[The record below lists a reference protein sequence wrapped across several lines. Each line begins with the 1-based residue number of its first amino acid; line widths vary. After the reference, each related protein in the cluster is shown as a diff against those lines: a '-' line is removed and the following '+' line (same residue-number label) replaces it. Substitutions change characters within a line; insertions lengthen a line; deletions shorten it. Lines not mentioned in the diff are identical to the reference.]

1 MPGERTEKPTPK
13 RRDQAK
19 KEGQV
24 ARSNDMNGAVVMI
37 ASLMALGS
45 FGPKLTANL
54 EASMYHGLSLIS
66 TPDVVSEKGLGNLL
80 ATTFKSAGLAVL
92 PIAAVC
98 MIAGDDP
105 WTRQMLAP
113 LLRSGG
119 YRVTFEETGT
129 ARDADVI
136 ILCDSQAEDALS
148 AGAADTPVIR
158 LTAYPDAADEDHVYR
173 YDRNRLL
180 DVLRVKSERRR
191 RAR

>member
-1 MPGERTEKPTPK
+1 M
-13 RRDQAK
+13 
-19 KEGQV
+19 
-24 ARSNDMNGAVVMI
+24 
-37 ASLMALGS
+37 
-45 FGPKLTANL
+45 
-54 EASMYHGLSLIS
+54 
-66 TPDVVSEKGLGNLL
+66 
-80 ATTFKSAGLAVL
+80 
-92 PIAAVC
+92 
-98 MIAGDDP
+98 
-105 WTRQMLAP
+105 
-113 LLRSGG
+113 
-119 YRVTFEETGT
+119 TFEETGT